1 MDDEIFISAS
11 CFIVKYHH
19 VQKSPMD
26 EKRLTIQ
33 QKLYALTLCA
43 IVFMMVYNFAAWYV
57 SKLPEVPSFVFDFE
71 NYIPFI
77 SWSIISYMTSGIFF
91 CLVFFF
97 CQNKEQLKVL
107 TQRML
112 FITIVSGIC
121 FLLFP
126 LKFSLSKPEVDSSV
140 LGYSFQFLKV
150 FDSPFNQAPS
160 LHIAYAFIFW
170 SVFRNVKSGRTFLML
185 WLILLGIST
194 LTTYQHH
201 FIDIIT
207 GSILAHL
214 CFVIFPYR
222 KNDFLYRN
230 FHVANIYFLSG
241 WIIILMAILINQFLG
256 KAGLI
261 MLWPGF
267 MILLIG
273 YHYQKNDISF
283 LKNKAGNIPW
293 FKKIFYFPY
302 LLLYRIF
309 WQFFRKNKTPVE
321 VVPRLYISSRPDHK
335 SLKDFKPDKTT
346 LVYDVSAEM
355 EELSLIKDKTTYHS
369 FPFLDIGTFDTKE
382 TKKLVS
388 EITVHYRHLPS
399 DGKIL
404 IHCTMGFTRSSVIGI
419 LVIKNILSLPLTEAI
434 TIMKTHNKH
443 AVIPTYLEDFLK
455 KI

>member
-1 MDDEIFISAS
+1 
-11 CFIVKYHH
+11 
-19 VQKSPMD
+19 MD
-26 EKRLTIQ
+26 EKRLTLL

-43 IVFMMVYNFAAWYV
+43 IVFMMVYNFAAWYA
-57 SKLPEVPSFVFDFE
+57 SNLTGVPSFVFDFE
-71 NYIPFI
+71 KHIPFI
-77 SWSIISYMTSGIFF
+77 PWSIIPYMTSGIFF
-91 CLVFFF
+91 CTVFFF
-97 CQNKEQLKVL
+97 CQNREELKVL
-107 TQRML
+107 IKRML
-112 FITIVSGIC
+112 FATLVAGVF

-126 LKFSLSKPEVDSSV
+126 LQFSLSKPEVSSSV
-140 LGYSFQFLKV
+140 LGYSFQFLKI

-170 SVFRNVKSGRTFLML
+170 SVFRNIKRGRTFLML

-207 GSILAHL
+207 GGILAHL
-214 CFVIFPYR
+214 SFIIFPYR

-241 WIIILMAILINQFLG
+241 WILILTALLMNQFVG
-256 KAGLI
+256 KALLLL
-261 MLWPGF
+261 LWPGF

-273 YHYQKNDISF
+273 YHYQKNDIFF
-283 LKNKAGNIPW
+283 LKNKEGNIPW
-293 FKKIFYFPY
+293 FKKLFYGPY
-302 LLLYRIF
+302 LLLYTFF
-309 WQFFRKNKTPVE
+309 WRFLRENRTPLE
-321 VVPRLYISSRPDHK
+321 VIPRLYISSRPDHE
-335 SLKDFKPDKTT
+335 SLKNFELSQKTI
-346 LVYDVSAEM
+346 VYDLSAEM
-355 EELSLIKDKTTYHS
+355 EELTIIKNTTAYHTI
-369 FPFLDIGTFDTKE
+369 PFLDIGILDIHE
-382 TKKLVS
+382 TQKLVS
-388 EITVHYRHLPS
+388 EITEKHKQLPA

-455 KI
+455 KF

>member
-1 MDDEIFISAS
+1 
-11 CFIVKYHH
+11 
-19 VQKSPMD
+19 MD
-26 EKRLTIQ
+26 EKRLAIQ

-57 SKLPEVPSFVFDFE
+57 SRLANVPSFVFDFE
-71 NYIPFI
+71 KYIPFI
-77 SWSIISYMTSGIFF
+77 SWSIIPYMTSGIFF

-107 TQRML
+107 TQRIL
-112 FITIVSGIC
+112 FVTVVAGIC

-126 LKFSLSKPEVDSSV
+126 LKFSLPKPEVDSSI

-150 FDSPFNQAPS
+150 FDAPFNQAPS

-170 SVFRNVKSGRTFLML
+170 SVFRNLKRGRTLVMF

-201 FIDIIT
+201 FIDVIT

-214 CFVIFPYR
+214 SFIIFPYR
-222 KNDFLYRN
+222 KTDFQYRN
-230 FHVANIYFLSG
+230 FQVANLYFLSG
-241 WIIILMAILINQFLG
+241 WILILAAILAGQFFG
-256 KAGLI
+256 KAGLVL
-261 MLWPGF
+261 LWPSF

-273 YHYQKNDISF
+273 YHYQKNNIF
-283 LKNKAGNIPW
+283 VLKNKKGNIPW

-302 LLLYRIF
+302 LILYQIF
-309 WQFFRKNKTPVE
+309 WTFLRKNRTPVE
-321 VVPRLYISSRPDHK
+321 IIPGLYISSRPDHE
-335 SLKDFKPDKTT
+335 SLKDFQIDKTT
-346 LVYDVSAEM
+346 IVYDLSAEM
-355 EELSLIKDKTTYHS
+355 EELTIIKDKANYHAA
-369 FPFLDIGTFDTKE
+369 PFLDIGMLDIKE
-382 TKKLVS
+382 TQKLVS
-388 EITVHYRHLPS
+388 EITEHYQQLPP

-434 TIMKTHNKH
+434 TMMKIHNKH
-443 AVIPTYLEDFLK
+443 AVIHTYLEDFLK
-455 KI
+455 KF

>member
-1 MDDEIFISAS
+1 
-11 CFIVKYHH
+11 
-19 VQKSPMD
+19 
-26 EKRLTIQ
+26 
-33 QKLYALTLCA
+33 
-43 IVFMMVYNFAAWYV
+43 
-57 SKLPEVPSFVFDFE
+57 
-71 NYIPFI
+71 
-77 SWSIISYMTSGIFF
+77 
-91 CLVFFF
+91 
-97 CQNKEQLKVL
+97 
-107 TQRML
+107 
-112 FITIVSGIC
+112 
-121 FLLFP
+121 
-126 LKFSLSKPEVDSSV
+126 
-140 LGYSFQFLKV
+140 
-150 FDSPFNQAPS
+150 
-160 LHIAYAFIFW
+160 
-170 SVFRNVKSGRTFLML
+170 
-185 WLILLGIST
+185 
-194 LTTYQHH
+194 
-201 FIDIIT
+201 
-207 GSILAHL
+207 
-214 CFVIFPYR
+214 
-222 KNDFLYRN
+222 
-230 FHVANIYFLSG
+230 
-241 WIIILMAILINQFLG
+241 MAILINQFLG

>member
-1 MDDEIFISAS
+1 
-11 CFIVKYHH
+11 
-19 VQKSPMD
+19 MD
-26 EKRLTIQ
+26 EKRLIL

-57 SKLPEVPSFVFDFE
+57 SGLTDVPSFVFDFE
-71 NYIPFI
+71 KHIPFI
-77 SWSIISYMTSGIFF
+77 SWSIIPYMTSGIFF

-97 CQNKEQLKVL
+97 CINKEQLKVL

-112 FITIVSGIC
+112 FVTIVAGVC

-126 LKFSLSKPEVDSSV
+126 LQFSMLKPDVKSPI
-140 LGYSFQFLKV
+140 LGYSFQFLKT

-170 SVFRNVKSGRTFLML
+170 SVFRNLKKGRTSVML

-201 FIDIIT
+201 FMDVIT

-214 CFVIFPYR
+214 SFILFPYR

-230 FHVANIYFLSG
+230 FHVANVYFLSG
-241 WIIILMAILINQFLG
+241 WIIILMVFLIDQFFG
-256 KAGLI
+256 KQGLI
-261 MLWPGF
+261 LLWPGF
-267 MILLIG
+267 MILVIG
-273 YHYQKNDISF
+273 YQYQKNNIFF

-293 FKKIFYFPY
+293 FKKIFYAPY
-302 LLLYRIF
+302 LLIYQLF
-309 WQFFRKNKTPVE
+309 WKFLRKNRTPLE
-321 VVPRLYISSRPDHK
+321 VIPGLYISSRPD
-335 SLKDFKPDKTT
+335 LKDFQADKTT
-346 LVYDVSAEM
+346 IVYDLSAEI
-355 EELSLIKDKTTYHS
+355 EELPAIKDKATYHS
-369 FPFLDIGTFDTKE
+369 VPFLDIGTLDIQKTQ
-382 TKKLVS
+382 KLVS
-388 EITVHYRHLPS
+388 RITEQYQQLPP

-434 TIMKTHNKH
+434 TMMKTHNKH
-443 AVIPTYLEDFLK
+443 TVIHTYLEDFLK
-455 KI
+455 KF